1 MDTLTEGPITITQA
15 GKHLWL
21 SLVWWNWVGPARY
34 FGSGISR
41 ITDRIEPAVIQ
52 LRRRTVW
59 SCASSIEAWLDLR
72 RSTSHYAARNVQWD
86 WDDGARVSGARLWS
100 QRRPVASFGSDW
112 TERPRILITEFHCPM
127 LRQFI
132 ELYRGFSRIQS
143 LIHTTRTELNCSV
156 NSPIGVHVFL
166 TERPSSLQCPQPIN
180 TKYKL
185 SLTDA
190 LDCA

>member
-21 SLVWWNWVGPARY
+21 SLVLWNWVGPARY

-52 LRRRTVW
+52 LRRRTMR

-100 QRRPVASFGSDW
+100 QRRPVASFGADW
-112 TERPRILITEFHCPM
+112 TERPRILITEFHCP
-127 LRQFI
+127 LCCVSSSNFTADFRESKASFTSQ
-132 ELYRGFSRIQS
+132 
-143 LIHTTRTELNCSV
+143 ELNWTAVWTVRLEYTCS
-156 NSPIGVHVFL
+156 
-166 TERPSSLQCPQPIN
+166 
-180 TKYKL
+180 
-185 SLTDA
+185 
-190 LDCA
+190 